1 MLAHD
6 PQYKVM
12 GEVRLDGL
20 ISCKYAEVKLEM
32 DKLLKGT
39 LGAVTTDGWTSA
51 AGDAY
56 YGFTYHW
63 IDPKWVLHSLPIGI
77 THHKGTTNAEAN
89 ANGLEAE
96 LAKHGLTWK
105 NVLAVV
111 TDTEPTMNSAGL
123 LFIQRAKDAGN
134 DNLDHIGCVDH
145 ILNICTKK
153 VALDPKIAPI
163 WLCWPYDC

>member
-1 MLAHD
+1 
-6 PQYKVM
+6 M
-12 GEVRLDGL
+12 GVAQPPHRN
-20 ISCKYAEVKLEM
+20 Y
-32 DKLLKGT
+32 
-39 LGAVTTDGWTSA
+39 
-51 AGDAY
+51 
-56 YGFTYHW
+56 
-63 IDPKWVLHSLPIGI
+63 
-77 THHKGTTNAEAN
+77 HHKETTNAEAN

-123 LFIQRAKDAGN
+123 LFIQRAKDVGN

-153 VALDPKIAPI
+153 VALDPKIAVGPQVENAPFKTLESARGLCTTFSKSTQLMGQLLASHLAMLALRLPI
-163 WLCWPYDC
+163 IRQVSCRRMQKRLFTFA